1 MVYRISLE
9 RTQAVAIEGLK
20 TRKKKFERNQMQLI
34 KSLYDIFRH
43 GILDRIN
50 GFE

>member
-20 TRKKKFERNQMQLI
+20 TRKKFERNQMQLI